1 MKRKQTSK
9 TSSGDELLTRARP
22 RERRMNRLSP
32 DIVTNIGVLLR
43 ATKPRVVPQESG
55 T

>member
-1 MKRKQTSK
+1 MKRKQTSEK
-9 TSSGDELLTRARP
+9 WKGELLTRDGP
-22 RERRMNRLSP
+22 RERRTNRRSP
-32 DIVTNIGVLLR
+32 DVVTNIGVLLR